1 MRKRPTEGAKIIT
14 SPSIT
19 KNTVRTRRRAE
30 RLRRTGGRAIRFI
43 IVTIAWA
50 AALLPPKLRQAV
62 HPRTRTC
69 YDDRSA
75 RGLPSAQMMIRVA
88 AAALPLAAAAPATLA
103 ADCPSPE
110 RKPQIEIVIDDG
122 S

>member
-43 IVTIAWA
+43 IVTIAWPA
-50 AALLPPKLRQAV
+50 AREPSPSAGRGPALRPLPPEGEGRV
-62 HPRTRTC
+62 
-69 YDDRSA
+69 
-75 RGLPSAQMMIRVA
+75 RVA
-88 AAALPLAAAAPATLA
+88 ETDSEGAGVRGKTLTR
-103 ADCPSPE
+103 PSPGE
-110 RKPQIEIVIDDG
+110 RSRRITD
-122 S
+122 